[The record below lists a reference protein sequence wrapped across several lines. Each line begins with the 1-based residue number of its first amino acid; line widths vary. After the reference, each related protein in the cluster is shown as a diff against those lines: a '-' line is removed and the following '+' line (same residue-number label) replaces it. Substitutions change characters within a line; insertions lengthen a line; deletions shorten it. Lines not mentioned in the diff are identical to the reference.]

1 MPHGG
6 TSFRPLTGQGG
17 PLVGPFPIPARTT
30 APMVTGGSVVAVKY
44 AGGILVATDT
54 NGSYGSLV
62 KFNGIPRMSAVGMAG
77 DTILA
82 AGGDYGDYQQ
92 LLKMIDVR
100 ATEEYAIDDGA
111 SMAPAQLLNWLSRV
125 MYQRRSKMDPLWNSV
140 IIAGFR
146 NGEAYLGTCDLYGT
160 MYTDNFIATGLGA
173 HMALPL
179 LRKGWREDLPYE
191 EARELLENS
200 MRVLFYRDTR
210 ASNNIHLGK
219 VDASGSS
226 VSEAYKLSTYWEH
239 PEFVRGGGHL
249 GDGSW

>member
-1 MPHGG
+1 MCTFIGALQTVLLCGAAVGRSCLVRALHASAVHALCVWRGG
-6 TSFRPLTGQGG
+6 CLG
-17 PLVGPFPIPARTT
+17 PLPLHFSRARASHDIPCRSVPPRSRAAMTTRTT

-62 KFNGIPRMSAVGMAG
+62 KFDGIPRMSAVGMAG

-125 MYQRRSKMDPLWNSV
+125 MYQRRSKMDPLWN
-140 IIAGFR
+140 R
-146 NGEAYLGTCDLYGT
+146 YGP
-160 MYTDNFIATGLGA
+160 GA
-173 HMALPL
+173 AL
-179 LRKGWREDLPYE
+179 RMVACWD
-191 EARELLENS
+191 
-200 MRVLFYRDTR
+200 
-210 ASNNIHLGK
+210 
-219 VDASGSS
+219 
-226 VSEAYKLSTYWEH
+226 
-239 PEFVRGGGHL
+239 
-249 GDGSW
+249 

>member
-1 MPHGG
+1 M
-6 TSFRPLTGQGG
+6 TT
-17 PLVGPFPIPARTT
+17 RTT

-62 KFNGIPRMSAVGMAG
+62 KFDGIPRMSAVGMAG

-125 MYQRRSKMDPLWNSV
+125 MYQRRSKMDPLWN
-140 IIAGFR
+140 R
-146 NGEAYLGTCDLYGT
+146 YGP
-160 MYTDNFIATGLGA
+160 GA
-173 HMALPL
+173 AL
-179 LRKGWREDLPYE
+179 RMVACWD
-191 EARELLENS
+191 
-200 MRVLFYRDTR
+200 
-210 ASNNIHLGK
+210 
-219 VDASGSS
+219 
-226 VSEAYKLSTYWEH
+226 
-239 PEFVRGGGHL
+239 
-249 GDGSW
+249 